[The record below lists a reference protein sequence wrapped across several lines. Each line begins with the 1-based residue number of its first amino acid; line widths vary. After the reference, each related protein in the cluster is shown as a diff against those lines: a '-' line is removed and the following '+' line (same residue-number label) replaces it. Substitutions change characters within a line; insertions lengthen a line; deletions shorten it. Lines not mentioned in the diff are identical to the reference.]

1 MHEGHRERVK
11 QRVISEGIE
20 AFAPHEILE
29 YLLFYCIPRRDVNP
43 LAHQLID
50 AFGSMSAVLEADA
63 DDLAAIPGMTRNA
76 AILLSSIPQ
85 INRAMAREAL
95 RERPKLENWRDAA
108 DFALSFYLGRRYETF
123 ALLCLDAK
131 KRVTACPV
139 ISEGTLEESPV
150 YPRRIAETALRNK
163 ARYIIMVHNHPSG
176 TLRFSLADAIATAA
190 IIDAL
195 LAIEITVIDH
205 ILIADHRA
213 LSMAH
218 EHILESLSAIIAG
231 GRDHAET
238 VETVAEARKVADQRA
253 MTIVRRPATATS
265 LQEIQEDGWAR
276 QIIAGTTS
284 SDDC

>member
-11 QRVISEGIE
+11 QRVASEGIE

-50 AFGSMSAVLEADA
+50 AFGSMSAALEADA

-95 RERPKLENWRDAA
+95 RERPKLESWRDAA
-108 DFALSFYLGRRYETF
+108 DYALNFYLGRRYETF

-139 ISEGTLEESPV
+139 LSEGTLEESPV

-163 ARYIIMVHNHPSG
+163 AKYIILVHNHPSG

-195 LAIEITVIDH
+195 MPIEIGVIDH
-205 ILIADHRA
+205 LLIADHSA

-218 EHILESLSAIIAG
+218 EHILENLSAIIAG
-231 GRDHAET
+231 GGGHADT
-238 VETVAEARKVADQRA
+238 VETVEEARRVADQRA
-253 MTIVRRPATATS
+253 TTIARKAASATP

-276 QIIAGTTS
+276 QIIAGATPS
-284 SDDC
+284 GGC